1 MTKAELKKQVEKC
14 VEKNKPIEAFK
25 HLETF
30 IAQSTYNYSDLEKTI
45 LMNKTEFNI
54 VNQQKHNKTI
64 TDEEFNKKLM
74 RINDSI
80 LYIVKEITE
89 PDFEESETKHPT
101 QKEEINS
108 IIIDDEP
115 LGIKTLQQMLLE
127 HCSNVKVVET
137 FQSSVEAY
145 EYLKNQK
152 PDLLFLDIHM
162 PHISGLE
169 LLKKL
174 DYRNY
179 NVIFTTAYK
188 EYMLEALRLSAIDF
202 LLKPIDKV
210 DLISAIGRVQEE
222 LNGNLTRNQILNA
235 LRILNR

>member
-1 MTKAELKKQVEKC
+1 MIKAALKKQVEKC
-14 VEKNKPIEAFK
+14 IAKNKPMEAFK
-25 HLETF
+25 HLEAF
-30 IAQSTYNYSDLEKTI
+30 IAQSTYDYSDLAKTI
-45 LMNKTEFNI
+45 LMNKAELNNVI
-54 VNQQKHNKTI
+54 QQKHNNTI
-64 TDEEFNKKLM
+64 SDSECDKKFM
-74 RINDSI
+74 RINYSI
-80 LYIVKEITE
+80 LYIVKEIN
-89 PDFEESETKHPT
+89 ESGYEQSGST
-101 QKEEINS
+101 QKEIINS

-115 LGIKTLQQMLLE
+115 LGIKTLKQMLLE
-127 HCSNVKVVET
+127 HCPNVKVVET
-137 FQSSVEAY
+137 FQSSIEAY
-145 EYLKNQK
+145 EYLKIHK

-188 EYMLEALRLSAIDF
+188 EYMLAALRLSAIDF

-222 LNGNLTRNQILNA
+222 LNGNLTRNQIINA